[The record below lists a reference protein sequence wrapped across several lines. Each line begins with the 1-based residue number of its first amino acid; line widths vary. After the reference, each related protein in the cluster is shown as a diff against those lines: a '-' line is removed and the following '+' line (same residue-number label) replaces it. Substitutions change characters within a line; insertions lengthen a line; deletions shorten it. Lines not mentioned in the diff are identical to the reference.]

1 MKNVIFCKPIFKTAI
16 WGGEN
21 LRRIFG
27 IQLPY
32 EKTSEMWSA
41 SAHINGET
49 PIIIPGNLV
58 FKSLAELY
66 KADCTKEIFGT
77 NCMKYDDF
85 PLLVKWIDANDKLSV
100 QVHPDDNYA
109 KENHDS
115 FGKTEAWYIVSAKPD
130 AKIVYGL
137 KPGTTKV
144 DFEKALSENRIEDV
158 LNFVPVKEGDI
169 FYIPSG
175 MVHALL
181 DGVVVYEV
189 QQSSDI
195 TYRVFDWNRVD
206 KDGNPRELHIEHA
219 LEVINFGEFP
229 TTSQIFRDFTYT
241 PSKFESE
248 KNVRTILSSKYFD
261 VRIRELDG
269 SCTTGT
275 SKSSFKLCSVLKGTV
290 KITNEFGEYTI
301 NAGESFILPAAEYY
315 LGISKLSGTATILE
329 ATVN

>member
-1 MKNVIFCKPIFKTAI
+1 MKNVIFCKPIFKKAI
-16 WGGEN
+16 WGGKN
-21 LRRIFG
+21 LGKIFG
-27 IQLPY
+27 IKKLPY

-41 SAHINGET
+41 SAHENGET
-49 PIIIPGNLV
+49 PIVIPGNLV
-58 FKSLAELY
+58 FKSLNELY
-66 KADCTKEIFGT
+66 KADAFKEIFGT
-77 NCMKYDDF
+77 NCLKYHEF
-85 PLLVKWIDANDKLSV
+85 PLLIKWIDANDKLSV

-137 KPGTTKV
+137 KPGTTKA

-219 LEVINFGEFP
+219 LNVINFGEFP
-229 TTSQIFRDFTYT
+229 NDFTYN
-241 PSKFESE
+241 SNKSESE

-261 VRIRELDG
+261 VRIREIDG
-269 SCTTGT
+269 DCNTGT

-290 KITNEFGEYTI
+290 KITNEFGKYVVK
-301 NAGESFILPAAEYY
+301 AGESFILPAAEHYV
-315 LGISKLSGTATILE
+315 GICNLRGKATILE